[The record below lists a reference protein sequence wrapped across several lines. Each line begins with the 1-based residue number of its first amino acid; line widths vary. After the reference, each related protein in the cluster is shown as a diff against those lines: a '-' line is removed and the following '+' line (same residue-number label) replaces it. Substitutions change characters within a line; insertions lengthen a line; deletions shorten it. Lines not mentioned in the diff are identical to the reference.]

1 MSRYYGRRKKVTSEK
16 MYKEL
21 LDGRDVKHIRHFET
35 PVLSHPTVEQRR
47 EMTEKIHVW
56 TVGDRYYKL
65 AHTYYGDSTKWWL
78 VALFNQKPT
87 EFHLN
92 AGDVIYIPTPLDAA
106 MYRMGY

>member
-1 MSRYYGRRKKVTSEK
+1 MRYFKQRIFVNDNTAYRR
-16 MYKEL
+16 YLKERGL
-21 LDGRDVKHIRHFET
+21 KEIRQYNTATLQHP
-35 PVLSHPTVEQRR
+35 PVADTKDLNV
-47 EMTEKIHVW
+47 INHVW
-56 TVGDRYYKL
+56 KSGDKFYKL